1 MTCDGMRPEALAL
14 EIGMSAKVLRGWLR
28 REFPRSP
35 AEHSQPWFLSHEQ
48 VTAAR
53 AHFGSTGRRLVERPS
68 RTPATPGG
76 HRGDQ
81 VYVTDLVARLLADE
95 PMREHRFQWLQGDT
109 GYLLPVDA
117 YFPGHKLVLEY
128 RERQHLAERPDSFGL
143 WDRRMTVSGVNRREQ
158 RARYDRLREA
168 EIPRH
173 GLTLVVINADDLT
186 VDRRGR
192 LLRNERADL
201 DALQRVLLAA
211 NVELSA
217 HASPDE

>member
-1 MTCDGMRPEALAL
+1 MTCDGSRPEALAR

-53 AHFGSTGRRLVERPS
+53 AHFGSMGRRLVERPS
-68 RTPATPGG
+68 GSPATPGG

-81 VYVTDLVARLLADE
+81 VYVTDLVARLRGDE
-95 PMREHRFQWLQGDT
+95 PMREHRFPWLHGDT
-109 GYLLPVDA
+109 GHHLPVDA
-117 YFPGHKLVLEY
+117 YFPGHQLVLEY

-168 EIPRH
+168 EIQRH
-173 GLTLVVINADDLT
+173 GLTLVIVNADDLT

-192 LLRNERADL
+192 LLRAERADL
-201 DALQRVLLAA
+201 EALQRVLGAA
-211 NVELSA
+211 GVEVSA
-217 HASPDE
+217 DG

>member
-1 MTCDGMRPEALAL
+1 MTCDGTRPEALAL

-35 AEHSQPWFLSHEQ
+35 AERSQSWFLSHEQ
-48 VTAAR
+48 VTAAQ
-53 AHFGSTGRRLVERPS
+53 AQFGGARRQIVERIS

-76 HRGDQ
+76 HRKDQ
-81 VYVTDLVARLLADE
+81 AYVTDLVARLVGDE
-95 PMREHRFQWLQGDT
+95 PMREHRFPWLQGDT

-117 YFPGHKLVLEY
+117 YFPGHNLVLEY

-143 WDRRMTVSGVNRREQ
+143 WDRRMTASGVTRREQ
-158 RARYDRLREA
+158 RARYDRLREK

-201 DALQRVLLAA
+201 EALQRVLAA
-211 NVELSA
+211 AGIEVSA
-217 HASPDE
+217 QSPPHD